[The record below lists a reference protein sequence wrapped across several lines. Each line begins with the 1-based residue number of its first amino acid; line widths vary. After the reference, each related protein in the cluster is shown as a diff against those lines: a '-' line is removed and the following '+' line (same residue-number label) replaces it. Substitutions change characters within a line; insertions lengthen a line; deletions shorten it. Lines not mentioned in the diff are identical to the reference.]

1 MSETVYQLTTRNR
14 LLLADMLDGLDER
27 QWQAD
32 TLCQGWTVHHMA
44 AHLVQ
49 PMLVGFSRFFLV
61 ALRYR
66 GNTARTVDH
75 VTQRI
80 ASRPPAELIAALRR
94 HAPDHVDPP
103 RVGPMGPF
111 ADTCI
116 HLRDIVR
123 PLGLDT
129 DVPVEH
135 WRMLLDYLVSP
146 EVAPGLVPPARRD
159 GLALQ
164 ATDQDW
170 SAGAGDVLAGTAEA
184 LAMAITGRAS
194 VLDELTGPGVERLR
208 SQLSA

>member
-27 QWQAD
+27 QWRAD
-32 TLCQGWTVHHMA
+32 TLCRGWTVHHMA

-49 PMLVGFSRFFLV
+49 PMLVGFGRFFLV

-103 RVGPMGPF
+103 RVGP
-111 ADTCI
+111 I
-116 HLRDIVR
+116 
-123 PLGLDT
+123 
-129 DVPVEH
+129 
-135 WRMLLDYLVSP
+135 SP
-146 EVAPGLVPPARRD
+146 EVAPGLVPPARLD

-170 SAGAGDVLAGTAEA
+170 SAGAGDALAGTAEA
-184 LAMAITGRAS
+184 LAMAITGRTA

-208 SQLSA
+208 SRLSV